1 MSILGHR
8 ILLRSAQMPK
18 KHNTQYVV
26 VRTRAYA
33 HRCEHDR
40 TKKGIMSNPDEAGMS
55 WTVAAA
61 SVGFGEYGVWV
72 WMSEWAWVWV
82 WVWVSVWVC
91 ALHVVQAG
99 HG

>member
-1 MSILGHR
+1 
-8 ILLRSAQMPK
+8 
-18 KHNTQYVV
+18 
-26 VRTRAYA
+26 
-33 HRCEHDR
+33 
-40 TKKGIMSNPDEAGMS
+40 MS

-82 WVWVSVWVC
+82 WVWVSVWVY